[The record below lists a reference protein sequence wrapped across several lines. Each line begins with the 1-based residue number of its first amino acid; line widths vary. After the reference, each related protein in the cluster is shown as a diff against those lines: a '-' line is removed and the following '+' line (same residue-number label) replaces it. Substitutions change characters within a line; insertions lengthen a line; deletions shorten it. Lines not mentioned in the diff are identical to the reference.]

1 MDTSGKIVIPELA
14 AKRLFEYGG
23 IDALN
28 NYVTSLMV
36 IKFGE
41 SGLPFITV
49 VHPEGPPQ
57 DDLVL
62 EWTLMNNERP
72 N

>member
-28 NYVTSLMV
+28 DYLTSLMV
-36 IKFGE
+36 IKFG
-41 SGLPFITV
+41 GLRLPFITI
-49 VHPEGPPQ
+49 VHPKGPPQ

-62 EWTLMNNERP
+62 EWTVMNNERP